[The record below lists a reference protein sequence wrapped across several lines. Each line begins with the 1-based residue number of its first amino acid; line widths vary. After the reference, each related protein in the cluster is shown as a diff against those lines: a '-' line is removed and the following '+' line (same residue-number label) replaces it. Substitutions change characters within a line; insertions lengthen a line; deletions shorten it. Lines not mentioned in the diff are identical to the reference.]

1 MSPEQRGYLH
11 GEVFPA
17 IAYGIDRLLDAE
29 GLPLAL
35 WSASRTKEM
44 LKWAFRIESTE
55 RLTDAQVADFIS
67 EVQAFAAECLIFV
80 ATPEEWERGIAE
92 REREAHYDYV
102 LSDVHQLQEAA

>member
-17 IAYGIDRLLDAE
+17 FAYGIDRLLDAI
-29 GLPLAL
+29 GQPIAL
-35 WSASRTKEM
+35 WSNARMKAM

-55 RLTDAQVADFIS
+55 ALTDAETADFIS
-67 EVQAFAAECLIFV
+67 EVQAFAAENLIFI

-92 REREAHYDYV
+92 RERDAHYAYV
-102 LSDVHQLQEAA
+102 LEPEYEMREAA